1 MKNILIFAILL
12 LSLTTSSQT
21 KHMDSVDCV
30 RTINMY
36 KKLEVK
42 LQNNINY
49 QNTNLKLKLSEI
61 DLLNESIINKN
72 KRLKRQRIC
81 MWTSITANF
90 VLGYFIIIQKL

>member
-1 MKNILIFAILL
+1 MKNILIFAMLL

-81 MWTSITANF
+81 MWASITANF
-90 VLGYFIIIQKL
+90 VLGYFIVIKK

>member
-1 MKNILIFAILL
+1 MLL

-81 MWTSITANF
+81 MWASITANF
-90 VLGYFIIIQKL
+90 VLGYFIVIKK

>member
-1 MKNILIFAILL
+1 MKNILIFAMLL

-42 LQNNINY
+42 LQNNINS
-49 QNTNLKLKLSEI
+49 QNINLKLKLSEI
-61 DLLNESIINKN
+61 DLLNESILNKN
-72 KRLKRQRIC
+72 KRLRRQRIY
-81 MWTSITANF
+81 MWTSITGNF
-90 VLGYFIIIQKL
+90 VLGYFIIIQK

>member
-1 MKNILIFAILL
+1 MKNILIFAMLL

-42 LQNNINY
+42 LQNNINF
-49 QNTNLKLKLSEI
+49 QNTNLKAKLIEI
-61 DLLNESIINKN
+61 DLLNESLVKT
-72 KRLKRQRIC
+72 KKQLKRQKIY
-81 MWTSITANF
+81 MWTSITGNF
-90 VLGYFIIIQKL
+90 VLGYFVIIQK